1 MGFFNAFGYEFYVAK
16 GTSSSVPPV
25 SASGLTLV
33 KNLSDG
39 GIQSNTQSQEVIT
52 YDTETLGWSQS
63 IATQNSYSINC
74 TLNID
79 TQDASYKLL
88 KEAARDAGA
97 GVMLRWF
104 RQTPLA
110 AASGLGA
117 AQYLTITNPSSAGTP
132 GSLNNLATTTSGGG
146 TGLLVDMVIGA
157 GGTATSM
164 VPDSANLGTGYAI
177 GDTVTV
183 SAVLATTNTTVT
195 SIVQAITGTG
205 TKERHSGVA
214 SVTNFSESVQ
224 AGSVA
229 SCTFQLS
236 GYGSYL
242 YLAAV

>member
-1 MGFFNAFGYEFYVAK
+1 MGFFNAFGYEFYAVK
-16 GTSSSVPPV
+16 GTSTSVPPV
-25 SASGLTLV
+25 SNSGLTLI

-39 GIQSNTQSQEVIT
+39 GIQSNTQTAEVIT

-63 IATQNSYSINC
+63 IPTQNAYSINC

-79 TQDASYKLL
+79 TQEASYKLL
-88 KEAARDAGA
+88 KEAARDSAA
-97 GVMLRWF
+97 GVTLRWF

-110 AASGLGA
+110 ASGGTGA
-117 AQYLTITNPSSAGTP
+117 AQYLTITNPSSGGTP
-132 GSLNNLATTTSGGG
+132 GSLNNIATTTSGSG

-157 GGTATSM
+157 GGTCTSM
-164 VPDSANLGTGYAI
+164 IPDASNLGTGYAI
-177 GDTVTV
+177 GDTITV
-183 SAVLATTNTTVT
+183 AAVDATTSTTVT

-205 TKERHSGVA
+205 TKERHGGVA
-214 SVTNFSESVQ
+214 FVTNFSESIQ